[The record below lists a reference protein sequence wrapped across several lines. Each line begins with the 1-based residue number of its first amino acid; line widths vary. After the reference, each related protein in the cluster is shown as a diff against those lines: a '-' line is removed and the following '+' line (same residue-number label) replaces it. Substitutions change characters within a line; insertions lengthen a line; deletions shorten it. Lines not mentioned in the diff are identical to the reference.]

1 MCESQFLKCTPH
13 ASEQLEGNQ
22 QLRFSALV
30 LFVRFQDIGCFLVG
44 HIDP

>member
-13 ASEQLEGNQ
+13 TSKQLEDNQ
-22 QLRFSALV
+22 RLSLSALV
-30 LFVRFQDIGCFLVG
+30 LFVRFQDIGCLVIR